1 MYENDFEKP
10 KDDNP
15 VVVFRLPREEEMKI
29 NQVETRKAGHP
40 VYIDQVFC
48 EIRIP
53 ADRNR
58 LGVFP
63 AHEVWRTIRGQA
75 ITYAMRY
82 PKEYQAFIEKRSP
95 SVTGTP
101 LEELPFLSQAKR
113 YELKALSVHTAEQL
127 AGLEGN
133 PLKNLGMGGRE
144 LKEQAK
150 AYLARASGSADVTRY
165 AAENVA
171 LREQMEALQAEMR
184 SMRST
189 LTPAEDKAPVVTDGE
204 WAGKDASEIKDWIEQ
219 KTGSRPRGNPSL
231 ETLVKMA
238 EEVATSDVAA

>member
-29 NQVETRKAGHP
+29 NKFETKKQGRP
-40 VYIDQVFC
+40 VYVDQVFC

-58 LGVFP
+58 LGVYP

-82 PKEYQAFIEKRSP
+82 PKEYQAFIEKRAP

-101 LEELPFLSQAKR
+101 LEELPFIPQTKR
-113 YELKALSVHTAEQL
+113 YELKALHVHTAEQL
-127 AGLEGN
+127 ASLEGN
-133 PLKNLGMGGRE
+133 NLKNLGMGGRE

-150 AYLARASGSADVTRY
+150 AYLDRASGSADVTRY
-165 AAENVA
+165 AAENIA

-184 SMRST
+184 SMRSAM
-189 LTPAEDKAPVVTDGE
+189 TPAEDGE
-204 WAGKDASEIKDWIEQ
+204 PASDDRAKELKDFIEQ

-231 ETLVKMA
+231 ATLQAMVKEISET
-238 EEVATSDVAA
+238 EVESAA